1 VSTTE
6 PVVPPGDDSPN
17 QTDAEVLTHCARHP
31 SVETSLRC
39 GRCGTPICPRCLVS
53 TPVGARC
60 ATCAQVKRFATVLKP
75 VDIVRALVL
84 GIAVAMAG
92 TLIAQIIPFISF
104 IALAAVG
111 YVVGEVV
118 SQAVNRKRGT
128 DIGVLAIVCLFLGY
142 LLSPVLRALLGG
154 NLAVLAFIPTI
165 LLAGLLGTFREIYSL
180 LALAVAALL
189 AWMRAR

>member
-1 VSTTE
+1 MSTIE

-17 QTDAEVLTHCARHP
+17 QTEPDVLTRCARHP

-60 ATCAQVKRFATVLKP
+60 PSCAQVKRFATVLKP
-75 VDIVRALVL
+75 MEVVRALVL

-92 TLIAQIIPFISF
+92 TLLAQLIPFISF

-128 DIGVLAIVCLFLGY
+128 EIGVLAIVCLVLGY

-154 NLAVLAFIPTI
+154 NVAVLAFLPTI
-165 LLAGLLGTFREIYSL
+165 VIAGILATLHQIYSL
-180 LALAVAALL
+180 LALGVAALL

>member
-1 VSTTE
+1 MSTTE